1 MIGLDFETFSSVDI
15 KRHGLDRYINSP
27 DFCVLLASTYQ
38 PTGRNRLDFMLGEPE
53 IETKKLR
60 ELLHGQII
68 IAHNASFEERVLN
81 WLGID
86 IVAED
91 IGIID
96 SAVVARAVGAAGK
109 LEAAAPQLLPGQE
122 KIEVGAKLI
131 QKFCVPTKENG
142 GKPYTK
148 AALEADPDLM
158 KDWLQF
164 GEYCDVD
171 AELSYKISVKYR
183 HLMQPGEGDNVNITE
198 LMNRNGWYVDMDLVH
213 EMHRRYQENL
223 ANLERN
229 FKRQHPDAADLN
241 LNSYV
246 QLQRWCAEKGVKTK
260 SFDKLHVDKLL
271 LRVEA
276 KLSDPMFMM
285 VAAKDPKVQ
294 KQYDN
299 YSAVYDLLVLKQEL
313 GGSSLSKLQTIID
326 QVGPDNR
333 LRGQYLHIG
342 AGQTYRTSGRGV
354 QLQNLPRLPEEIG
367 DVDSL
372 FLTDDTGER
381 THHWSNTQLGQN
393 LRQVFTAEHP
403 DGALIV
409 GDFSSIESRGLAYG
423 AGERWKLNA
432 YAKKKDIYKMLASTF
447 SSFGGVTY
455 ENVTKKQRQAG
466 KVGEL
471 ACGYGAG
478 PQAVADFAEK
488 MGVLMPVDEASQIVQ
503 DWREANPNIV
513 KFWHA
518 LDEALH
524 DVVDTNT
531 GRAVAR
537 VSFGV
542 DGARVILTQIPTPE
556 SLLRQHP
563 GARSIMMRL
572 HTASG
577 DEYLTRIFH
586 GCYMRGN
593 DICYYKPSENRTGDL
608 WRARM
613 TQPPHAWYKLYGGKL
628 AGILTQS
635 FCREMFFYSLRWLM
649 DNGLTEIPNVKLIGQ
664 FHDEIVLEWWPS
676 NEDGA
681 LTLKEAEWLLV
692 RAMTSTNWRGFPL
705 DAEIKHA
712 FRYTK

>member
-1 MIGLDFETFSSVDI
+1 MTGLDFETFSSVDI
-15 KRHGLDRYINSP
+15 RRHGLDRYINSP
-27 DFCVLLASTYQ
+27 DFRVLLASTFS
-38 PTGRNRLDFMLGEPE
+38 PGNSHRLDFVLGEPE
-53 IETKKLR
+53 AETEKLR
-60 ELLHGQII
+60 ELLRGQTI
-68 IAHNASFEERVLN
+68 IAHNAAFEESVLR

-86 IVAED
+86 PETEGID
-91 IGIID
+91 IID
-96 SAVVARAVGAAGK
+96 SAVIARAVGAAGK
-109 LEAAAPQLLPGQE
+109 LEAAAPQLLGGE

-131 QKFCVPTKENG
+131 QKFSVPTKENG

-148 AALEADPDLM
+148 EALEADPDLM

-171 AELSYKISVKYR
+171 AKLSYMIAVKHR
-183 HLMQPGEGDNVNITE
+183 HLLQNYEFENNNITE

-223 ANLERN
+223 TSLEQD
-229 FKRQHPDAADLN
+229 FKRRHPDAADLN

-271 LRVEA
+271 LRIEA

-285 VAAKDPKVQ
+285 TAANDPKIQ
-294 KQYDN
+294 KQYEN
-299 YSAVYDLLVLKQEL
+299 YDAVYDLLVLKQEL

-367 DVDSL
+367 DVNDL
-372 FLTDDTGER
+372 FQTDGTGEKLW
-381 THHWSNTQLGQN
+381 HWTNTQLGQN

-423 AGERWKLNA
+423 AGEQWKLDA
-432 YAKKKDIYKMLASTF
+432 YAQKKDIYKMLASTF
-447 SSFGGVTY
+447 SSFGGVAY

-478 PQAVADFAEK
+478 PQAVADFAER
-488 MGVLMPVDEASQIVQ
+488 MGILMPIDEASQIVQ

-518 LDEALH
+518 LDDALH
-524 DVVDTNT
+524 DVVDTNV

-542 DGARVILTQIPTPE
+542 NNSARVVLMKIPTPE
-556 SLLRQHP
+556 SLLRQHHD
-563 GARSIMMRL
+563 ARSILMQVR
-572 HTASG
+572 TETGAP
-577 DEYLTRIFH
+577 YLSRIFH

-649 DNGLTEIPNVKLIGQ
+649 ANGLTEIPNVKLIGQ

-681 LTLKEAEWLLV
+681 LTLDEAKQMLGM
-692 RAMTSTNWRGFPL
+692 AMTMTNWPGFPL
-705 DAEIKHA
+705 AAEIKHA